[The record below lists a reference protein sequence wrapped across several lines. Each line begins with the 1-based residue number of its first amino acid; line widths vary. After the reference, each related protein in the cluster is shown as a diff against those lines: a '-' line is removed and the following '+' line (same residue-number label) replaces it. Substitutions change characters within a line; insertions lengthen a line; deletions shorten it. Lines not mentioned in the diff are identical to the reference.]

1 MNGEGSVEVAVTTGE
16 PLVGHL
22 KEQTSR
28 SILSHETCQLSLLL
42 PEKVGTQDHKE
53 GWLSGGTIL
62 KYRTEQK
69 HTLQMEIT
77 FFAGFLTSPRR
88 DLQLPKSERKGASEN
103 RKSSYGK

>member
-42 PEKVGTQDHKE
+42 PEKVGTQDHK
-53 GWLSGGTIL
+53 
-62 KYRTEQK
+62 
-69 HTLQMEIT
+69 
-77 FFAGFLTSPRR
+77 
-88 DLQLPKSERKGASEN
+88 KSD
-103 RKSSYGK
+103 